1 LVRKVV
7 NELFN
12 WSGWLESMMSGTRRQ
27 YQLYVE
33 RYLDW
38 LRGEK
43 LFDGA
48 EGLLRDYDVR
58 RGREQA
64 AHVDLLK
71 RWLQVLGS
79 SRMRRE
85 IAYYAVRN
93 FYEFHHLTLPK
104 FSRAERRAM
113 FRVSEGDIQRKMED
127 KVITREELRSMLLE
141 CSQPYRSILLLM
153 FQTGMGQAEFQYF
166 NTHGWRG
173 LTEQLREKEPVK
185 VDLYRQKVSTEEV
198 HKYFTFI
205 GQDGKE
211 AIIRWL
217 PQRTRILKT
226 AKGRVSPKAQSAL
239 FIVYSR
245 KENQITA
252 PNRHSIWKAMQTAA
266 IKIGFREPK
275 GYNRFKP
282 HNLRDAFRSFCQISG
297 VKDAAA
303 ELFLGHEIDSLQYDK
318 SPELAP
324 NHFRDEYLKV
334 EPQLNIFSN
343 PGDEQRIHQQQENI
357 RLLEEKVADMNPLQE
372 RIAALELDLAQQ
384 RGFIEYIREQRLKQ
398 LKKGMKK

>member
-1 LVRKVV
+1 
-7 NELFN
+7 
-12 WSGWLESMMSGTRRQ
+12 MPTTRGQ
-27 YQLYVE
+27 YRLYVE

-64 AHVDLLK
+64 EHVDLLK
-71 RWLQVLGS
+71 RWLRVLGG

-93 FYEFHHLTLPK
+93 FYEFHHLPLPK
-104 FSRAERRAM
+104 LSRAERRAM

-127 KVITREELRSMLLE
+127 KVITREELRSVLLE
-141 CSQPYRSILLLM
+141 CTQPYRSILLLM
-153 FQTGMGQAEFQYF
+153 FQMGMGQAEFQYF

-173 LTEQLREKEPVK
+173 LTEQLRGEGPVK
-185 VDLYRQKVSTEEV
+185 VDLYRQKMSTDRV

-226 AKGRVSPKAQSAL
+226 AAAVSPKAQSAL
-239 FIVYSR
+239 FIVYTR
-245 KENQITA
+245 KENQVTA
-252 PNRHSIWKAMQTAA
+252 PTRGSIWKAMRTAA
-266 IKIGFREPK
+266 IKIGFREPT

-282 HNLRDAFRSFCQISG
+282 HNLRDAFRSFCQING

-303 ELFLGHEIDSLQYDK
+303 ELFLGHEIDSLRYDK
-318 SPELAP
+318 SPELSP

-343 PGDEQRIHQQQENI
+343 PGEEQRIHQQQENI
-357 RLLEEKVADMNPLQE
+357 RLLEEKVADMDSLQKKVADMDPLQK
-372 RIAALELDLAQQ
+372 RIAALESNLFQQ
-384 RGFIEYIREQRLKQ
+384 TEFIKYIRKQRLKQ
-398 LKKGMKK
+398 LGKLKKGEN